1 MSTSPIGQ
9 SSLLTFAPARR
20 TRAFDRAP
28 LSGKVDLWLR
38 RQKAP
43 MKARDISAGGL
54 FLEADPNLDLGSY
67 ASVRVRVP
75 GEGAFTA
82 LCRVTRRVLP
92 HGLKPGGLGLE
103 FLNLGPKERQW
114 VTTYVA
120 RSASLPR
127 PSVH

>member
-1 MSTSPIGQ
+1 MSASEHVSLTSSFG
-9 SSLLTFAPARR
+9 PARR

-43 MKARDISAGGL
+43 LKARDISAGGL
-54 FLEADPNLDLGSY
+54 FLEADPNLELGSY

-75 GEGAFTA
+75 GQGAFTA

-103 FLNLGPKERQW
+103 FLNLGPKERGW
-114 VTTYVA
+114 VAAYVS
-120 RSASLPR
+120 RSASSAR
-127 PSVH
+127 IAVH